1 MSGLLINGLSTREGR
16 RPTHECRYRS
26 CSSLSGFSRGAVLVY
41 RHALVALRHRI
52 REFLSIRQD
61 ACQSWT
67 ADSCIGR
74 GDRQKRNLRVGWEGI
89 VLVVMLIRGSWCA
102 TFAAQG
108 MVGFDV
114 SCLHFLCREEFV
126 KLMKLTF
133 QFCIRVPLGTRSGPP
148 AIQRSEHDG

>member
-74 GDRQKRNLRVGWEGI
+74 GDRQKRNLRVGWEGDSPGCDADTRELVCDFCGSRNGRVRCI
-89 VLVVMLIRGSWCA
+89 MSSFLVSRGIREADEAHVPVLYPRSARNQIRPSSY
-102 TFAAQG
+102 T
-108 MVGFDV
+108 
-114 SCLHFLCREEFV
+114 E
-126 KLMKLTF
+126 
-133 QFCIRVPLGTRSGPP
+133 IR
-148 AIQRSEHDG
+148 A